1 MKTKTT
7 GWIILGGV
15 GIALT
20 YVLLKASKVEAG
32 DAQTF
37 LRRISPYSSIIR
49 EYADEFTLD
58 EDLIKALIWQ
68 ESSRFPNAE
77 RKENNFY
84 SYGLCGLTL
93 IAARD
98 MGYLGTE
105 EDLIEPDINIHYAT
119 AYLRYQIDRYGG
131 DVSKGLVAYN
141 AGHWTGNLTYANQ
154 VWRKMKAIEDAKYKI
169 LTEV

>member
-1 MKTKTT
+1 MKAKTT

-20 YVLLKASKVEAG
+20 YILLKTSRLEAG
-32 DAQTF
+32 DTQTF
-37 LRRISPYSSIIR
+37 LTRISPYTFIITG
-49 EYADEFTLD
+49 YADEFTLD
-58 EDLIKALIWQ
+58 EDLIKAVIWQ
-68 ESSRFPNAE
+68 ESSGFPSAK
-77 RKENNFY
+77 RKENDFY

-119 AYLRYQIDRYGG
+119 AYLRYQYERYG
-131 DVSKGLVAYN
+131 DLDKALVAYN
-141 AGHWTGNLTYANQ
+141 AGHWTGDLTYANQ
-154 VWRKMKAIEDAKYKI
+154 VWAKHKAIKDSK
-169 LTEV
+169 

>member
-1 MKTKTT
+1 MKAKTT

-15 GIALT
+15 GIALA
-20 YVLLKASKVEAG
+20 YILVKASRLEAG

-37 LRRISPYSSIIR
+37 LRRISPYTFTIT

-58 EDLIKALIWQ
+58 EDLIKAVIWQ
-68 ESSRFPNAE
+68 ESSGFPNAK

-93 IAARD
+93 LAARD
-98 MGYLGTE
+98 MGYSGTE

-119 AYLRYQIDRYGG
+119 KYLRYQIDRYGE
-131 DVSKGLVAYN
+131 DVSKGLVGYN
-141 AGHWTGNLTYANQ
+141 AGHWTGNYTYANQ
-154 VWRKMKAIEDAKYKI
+154 VWKKMKAIKDAK
-169 LTEV
+169 

>member
-1 MKTKTT
+1 MKAKTT

-20 YVLLKASKVEAG
+20 YILLKTSRLEAG
-32 DAQTF
+32 DTQTF
-37 LRRISPYSSIIR
+37 LRRISPYTFIITG
-49 EYADEFTLD
+49 YADEFTLD
-58 EDLIKALIWQ
+58 EDLIKAVIWQ
-68 ESSRFPNAE
+68 ESSGFPNAE
-77 RKENNFY
+77 RKENSFY

-105 EDLIEPDINIHYAT
+105 EDLIEPDTNIHYAT
-119 AYLRYQIDRYGG
+119 AYLRYQYERYG
-131 DVSKGLVAYN
+131 DLDKALVAYN

-154 VWRKMKAIEDAKYKI
+154 VWAKHKAIKDSK
-169 LTEV
+169 